1 MKRALTALFLIATT
15 AFTGLFIS
23 GCSSLRVVEN
33 EVTAF
38 YNWNAAPPVPGTA
51 YRFER
56 LPSQQ
61 VVGAQ
66 QDYVEAQARAALSR
80 VGLELNP
87 AAARFSVQVMVGT
100 QVIER
105 QSASGFGYD
114 GFGFAAPSVFLG
126 GGNRGAALGLS
137 LPIGF
142 SDAYYRRQLTLLVR
156 DLSSNQVVFETRALS
171 DGRQNDTRSVLSA
184 MLDAALSGFPQPPAG
199 PRRISSPIPHPGN

>member
-1 MKRALTALFLIATT
+1 MKRALTTLLLIATT
-15 AFTGLFIS
+15 TFIGLFLT

-38 YNWNAAPPVPGTA
+38 YNWNGVPPVPGTA

-66 QDYVEAQARAALSR
+66 QDYVEEQARAALSR
-80 VGLELNP
+80 VGLALNP
-87 AAARFSVQVMVGT
+87 AAARFSVQVMVST

-126 GGNRGAALGLS
+126 GGNRGASMGLS

-156 DLSSNQVVFETRALS
+156 DLSSNQVVFETSALS
-171 DGRQNDTRSVLSA
+171 DGKQNDTRSVLSA

-199 PRRISSPIPHPGN
+199 TRRISSPIPY